1 MITLKQRA
9 EIAVLLLGELCPP
22 ELQVA
27 LGCGYEACKRLIC
40 ELEEKGRL
48 SHLKGDTY
56 RAGKANNELER
67 RIGHNR
73 GTLDPDSAREAIE
86 AITEKKAENGRVRE
100 RIRIRSRDD
109 DDDDDDEDTGYIG
122 SVHDTRAYQSMDF
135 GKLERPPMFKNLSE
149 ESSDNE
155 QSDKKE
161 GEDKNGTDPYAGMS
175 LAERFEALR
184 KKYKMIEDSDTSSDD
199 DTDDDTDDTD
209 DDDDD
214 FDWLDDDLD
223 WLDDDDDDDTEDTDS
238 ASGDSSDDSASKLT
252 EGAKRLIGALFG
264 DSSDTSGDKSDNDG
278 DNSDDSDDGDDF
290 DWLDDDDDDDTEDNS
305 SDTDSDND
313 RGIEGLEAFITRRR
327 RLADRSF
334 ERRRL
339 CTREGANT
347 AEGMLG
353 NRIAEALFDSF
364 TVLYSNEMYNIND
377 TQTYNPV
384 AFMVNECSRWYY
396 SDKGHT
402 ISHLMKTLDVTTDR
416 VSNAIAKVV
425 EMYDCR
431 MVAGEILTKK
441 EIDPD
446 TAVKQLIEFL
456 AMIEHLK
463 RLKVSE
469 MYLLVS
475 LDMQEQIRDT
485 FKRLI
490 IENAE
495 CNRTQ
500 LIERVDEAIR
510 ALTAEG
516 SYDRVECFCYEA
528 IRDHLDGSTDDEFL
542 FFKASLLNI

>member
-100 RIRIRSRDD
+100 RIRIRNR
-109 DDDDDDEDTGYIG
+109 
-122 SVHDTRAYQSMDF
+122 
-135 GKLERPPMFKNLSE
+135 
-149 ESSDNE
+149 
-155 QSDKKE
+155 
-161 GEDKNGTDPYAGMS
+161 
-175 LAERFEALR
+175 
-184 KKYKMIEDSDTSSDD
+184 
-199 DTDDDTDDTD
+199 
-209 DDDDD
+209 
-214 FDWLDDDLD
+214 
-223 WLDDDDDDDTEDTDS
+223 DDDDDDTEDADS
-238 ASGDSSDDSASKLT
+238 TSGDSSDESASKLT

-264 DSSDTSGDKSDNDG
+264 DKNDNDG
-278 DNSDDSDDGDDF
+278 DNSDNSDDDDDF
-290 DWLDDDDDDDTEDNS
+290 DWLDDDDDDTEDNS

-347 AEGMLG
+347 AEGTLG

>member
-1 MITLKQRA
+1 MITLKQKA

-27 LGCGYEACKRLIC
+27 IGCGYEQCKGLIKD
-40 ELEEKGRL
+40 LEEKGKL

-56 RAGKANNELER
+56 RAGKANSELER

-86 AITEKKAENGRVRE
+86 AITEKKAEEGRGGSARE
-100 RIRIRSRDD
+100 RIRIRRN
-109 DDDDDDEDTGYIG
+109 DDEGEDGAGYFG
-122 SVHDTRAYQSMDF
+122 SIHDTRVYQGMDF

-149 ESSDNE
+149 ESSD
-155 QSDKKE
+155 KKE
-161 GEDKNGTDPYAGMS
+161 SEGKDDNKNGADPYAGMS
-175 LAERFEALR
+175 LAERFEAL
-184 KKYKMIEDSDTSSDD
+184 KKRYKMIEDDSDTSSDD
-199 DTDDDTDDTD
+199 SDDDDTD

-214 FDWLDDDLD
+214 DFDLFDDDDLD
-223 WLDDDDDDDTEDTDS
+223 WLDDDDDDNS
-238 ASGDSSDDSASKLT
+238 SGNESDDSASKLT
-252 EGAKRLIGALFG
+252 DGAKRLISELFG
-264 DSSDTSGDKSDNDG
+264 GKDNDKNDTS
-278 DNSDDSDDGDDF
+278 SDDSDDDDSDDDDDF
-290 DWLDDDDDDDTEDNS
+290 DLFDDDDDDDESDIASDDSKRTESID
-305 SDTDSDND
+305 
-313 RGIEGLEAFITRRR
+313 AFLARRR
-327 RLADRSF
+327 RLADRNL
-334 ERRRL
+334 ERRGL
-339 CTREGANT
+339 ANREGASS

-377 TQTYNPV
+377 TQTYNPI
-384 AFMVNECSRWYY
+384 AFMVNECSRWYF

-402 ISHLMKTLDVTTDR
+402 ISHLMKTFDVTTDR

-431 MVAGEILTKK
+431 MVAGEILTKR
-441 EIDPD
+441 EVDPD
-446 TAVKQLIEFL
+446 KAVSQLIEFL

-463 RLKVSE
+463 RLRVSE

-500 LIERVDEAIR
+500 LIEKVDEIIR
-510 ALTAEG
+510 GLTAEK
-516 SYDRVECFCYEA
+516 SYDRVQCFCYEA
-528 IRDHLDGSTDDEFL
+528 IRDHLEGSTDDEFL
-542 FFKASLLNI
+542 FFKTSILNI

>member
-109 DDDDDDEDTGYIG
+109 DDDDTGYKG
-122 SVHDTRAYQSMDF
+122 SVYDTRAYQSMDF

-149 ESSDNE
+149 ELSDKE

-161 GEDKNGTDPYAGMS
+161 GEGKNGTDPYAGMS

-199 DTDDDTDDTD
+199 DTDDT
-209 DDDDD
+209 
-214 FDWLDDDLD
+214 
-223 WLDDDDDDDTEDTDS
+223 DDTEDTDS
-238 ASGDSSDDSASKLT
+238 ASGDSSDD
-252 EGAKRLIGALFG
+252 
-264 DSSDTSGDKSDNDG
+264 D
-278 DNSDDSDDGDDF
+278 DDF
-290 DWLDDDDDDDTEDNS
+290 DWLDDDDDDTEDDDTEDNS

-327 RLADRSF
+327 RLADRNF

-485 FKRLI
+485 FKRLV